1 MTEIAGAKWFQHT
14 VYSIIAVILLSTLV
28 TSHIFIYSSLTP
40 VLTYCLGVSV
50 LIVFTGS
57 LIIVRKKNDYNINFQ
72 ILTITLWLSYVF
84 IHGLISNNLNL
95 FHYYII
101 INIVFFLVLTVLFR
115 AFSDIYKLLFITLNI
130 LAFGE
135 AVLCIGQ
142 YLKLFDSLN
151 NYFSVTGSCEN
162 PNVTAM
168 FLVMA
173 LPACW
178 FNTYLTKGTWN
189 KVIKASILVIICAVF
204 MLQCRTAIIGLIAE
218 ALIIGNYQFR
228 LLDQFRSKTNRS
240 LAILLSV
247 LFGGIIMLLG
257 ISLYNSKRASADGR
271 KLIYKIST
279 QMILNKP
286 ITGYGY
292 GTFERNY
299 NLAQADYFKNGNGT
313 STEAENADFVKMG
326 YNEFLQNGVEGG
338 LIGMLILALTFY
350 SFLRVSF
357 DQGRDDVLNAKTT
370 ANTIAITHIG
380 FKASY
385 AAVVAFIIMSV
396 FNFSIQAIP
405 AMCLFMLYS
414 ALLVIYT
421 KSKSYSIIREYAQNK
436 VFYFSRRF
444 IAGSFFCLA
453 GILFG
458 WYFSIAIRGNYLNK
472 MAQTD
477 AKKGHCSAALNI
489 MNTLGTGLNSYE
501 SYWTNYANITLDI
514 KDYDHAIVRYAKAIN
529 LTSNPSVYM
538 KIAQCYEEHGDYSN
552 AEQNLLTAKYIQP
565 NRMQPRFILMNLYLK
580 MKDTSKATLEAK
592 WIVAIQPKIPS
603 KETDFYKYNANMVMN
618 KLGHPYAK
626 AFNSPFNFKK
636 ASYLTLKKHE

>member
-1 MTEIAGAKWFQHT
+1 MTEIAGAKWFHHT
-14 VYSIIAVILLSTLV
+14 VYSIIAVILLCTL
-28 TSHIFIYSSLTP
+28 TSSHVFIYTSLTP
-40 VLTYCLGVSV
+40 VFASCLGVSI
-50 LIVFTGS
+50 LIAFTGF
-57 LIIVRKKNDYNINFQ
+57 IILFLKRTESHINFQ

-84 IHGLISNNLNL
+84 INGLISNNLNL

-101 INIVFFLVLTVLFR
+101 INIVFFFVLTVLFR
-115 AFSDIYKLLFITLNI
+115 AFSDIYKRLFITLNI

-135 AVLCIGQ
+135 AILCFGQ
-142 YLKLFDSLN
+142 YLKLIDSLN
-151 NYFSVTGSCEN
+151 GYFAVTGSCEN

-168 FLVMA
+168 FLAMA

-178 FNTYLTKGTWN
+178 FNTYLTKGAWN

-204 MLQCRTAIIGLIAE
+204 ILQCRTAIIGLLAE
-218 ALIIGNYQFR
+218 ILIIANYQFR
-228 LLDQFRSKTNRS
+228 LLDQFRSKKNRS
-240 LAILLSV
+240 FAILLSV
-247 LFGGIIMLLG
+247 LFGGILMLLG
-257 ISLYNSKRASADGR
+257 INLYNSKRASADGR

-279 QMILNKP
+279 QMIIDKP
-286 ITGYGY
+286 LTGYGY
-292 GTFERNY
+292 GTFEKNY

-313 STEAENADFVKMG
+313 SKEAENADFVRMG

-338 LIGMLILALTFY
+338 LVGMLLLALTFY

-357 DQGRDDVLNAKTT
+357 DKGRDDAVSANTT
-370 ANTIAITHIG
+370 AETKAITCKG

-414 ALLVIYT
+414 ALLLVHT
-421 KSKSYSIIREYAQNK
+421 QSKSYSITREYAQNK

-444 IAGSFFCLA
+444 IVGSFFCLA
-453 GILFG
+453 GMFFCWYIL
-458 WYFSIAIRGNYLNK
+458 IAIRGNYLNK
-472 MAQTD
+472 IAQIE
-477 AKKGHCSAALNI
+477 AKKGHYNVAINI
-489 MNTLGTGLNSYE
+489 MNTIGADLNSYE

-514 KDYDHAIVRYAKAIN
+514 RDYDHAIVRYAKAIN

-552 AEQNLLTAKYIQP
+552 AEQNLLIAKYIQP
-565 NRMQPRFILMNLYLK
+565 NRMQPPFILMNLYLK
-580 MKDTSKATLEAK
+580 MKDTSKAALEAR
-592 WIVAIQPKIPS
+592 WIVAIQPKVPS

-626 AFNSPFNFKK
+626 AFNSPFNFRK
-636 ASYLTLKKHE
+636 ASYFSRKKI